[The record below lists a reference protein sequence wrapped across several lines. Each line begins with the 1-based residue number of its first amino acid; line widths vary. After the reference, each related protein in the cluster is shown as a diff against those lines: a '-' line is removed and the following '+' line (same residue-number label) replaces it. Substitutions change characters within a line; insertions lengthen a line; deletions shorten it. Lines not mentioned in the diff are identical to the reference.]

1 MKRIAICALAF
12 AAMAAGADVPKDL
25 SNVRGFNYA
34 SSSVRGHTE
43 TWTKYNAVEV
53 ERDLGYA
60 QRLNFNQVRVFI
72 TYEAWTADK
81 EAFRKNLVHFVRA
94 AHQRGMGV
102 MPTIGSMPR
111 EALQADDGLPLARE
125 WVQDLVKTIGTEPG
139 LAFWDATNE
148 PDYPPTPAE
157 RMKRRMELAKDMAG
171 FFHEFDKKTP
181 VTIGYALV
189 PGMEEGADAVDV
201 LSFHDY
207 SPSRA
212 IIRANIARAKAFAA
226 KAGKPVFNTEIGC
239 VARSNPYDVTIQ
251 EHMNANVGWY
261 IWELM
266 ITPAWGDVHGVFY
279 PDGTVRDPSIAA
291 AVLGLFRNRGPNVVL
306 ENPDREGAVT
316 RAVASGKQWLA
327 QPDAADPYGGSDGS
341 GTTGPAGVARPA
353 AEVHRPSGA
362 LPAEAVAGENDD
374 ARTNNPTSLYGCRA
388 SAAGDRCGR
397 LGESARAVW
406 TPSLRAPAPLARD
419 GSLRVHPLQP
429 EHVYR

>member
-207 SPSRA
+207 SPNRA

-226 KAGKPVFNTEIGC
+226 KSGKPVFNTEIGC

-261 IWELM
+261 VWELM

-327 QPDAADPYGGSDGS
+327 QPDATWERGLSIAE
-341 GTTGPAGVARPA
+341 TA
-353 AEVHRPSGA
+353 ANLLE
-362 LPAEAVAGENDD
+362 AGELV
-374 ARTNNPTSLYGCRA
+374 AMREPPTRTVDLMRQGQPDLP
-388 SAAGDRCGR
+388 
-397 LGESARAVW
+397 V
-406 TPSLRAPAPLARD
+406 LRAL
-419 GSLRVHPLQP
+419 LQKYIDLLEP
-429 EHVYR
+429 YQRKQ

>member
-1 MKRIAICALAF
+1 MTRIAICALAF
-12 AAMAAGADVPKDL
+12 AVMAAGANVPKDL

-43 TWTKYNAVEV
+43 TWTKYNAAEV

-72 TYEAWTADK
+72 TYAAWTADK

-111 EALQADDGLPLARE
+111 EALQGDDGLPLARE
-125 WVQDLVKTIGTEPG
+125 WVQDLVKTVGSEPG

-148 PDYPPTPAE
+148 PDYPPTPAD

-189 PGMEEGADAVDV
+189 PGMEEGAGTVDV

-207 SPSRA
+207 SPNRA
-212 IIRANIARAKAFAA
+212 IIRANIARARAFAE
-226 KAGKPVFNTEIGC
+226 KSGKPVFNTEIGC
-239 VARSNPYDVTIQ
+239 IARSNPYDATIQ

-266 ITPAWGDVHGVFY
+266 ITPSWGDVHGVFY
-279 PDGTVRDPSIAA
+279 ADGTVRDPSIAA

-316 RAVASGKQWLA
+316 RAVTSGKQWLA
-327 QPDAADPYGGSDGS
+327 QPDATWERGLNIAEMAANLLEAGELAAMREPP
-341 GTTGPAGVARPA
+341 TRTVALMRQGPPD
-353 AEVHRPSGA
+353 
-362 LPAEAVAGENDD
+362 LPA
-374 ARTNNPTSLYGCRA
+374 
-388 SAAGDRCGR
+388 
-397 LGESARAVW
+397 
-406 TPSLRAPAPLARD
+406 LRALVQKYVDLLGPYQRK
-419 GSLRVHPLQP
+419 Q
-429 EHVYR
+429 

>member
-1 MKRIAICALAF
+1 MKNGFISGGSVTTKPREEWTMTRIAICALAF
-12 AAMAAGADVPKDL
+12 AAMAAGANVPKDL

-43 TWTKYNAVEV
+43 TWTKYNAAEV

-111 EALQADDGLPLARE
+111 AAMQGDDGLPLARE
-125 WVQDLVKTIGTEPG
+125 WVQDLVNTIGSEPG

-157 RMKRRMELAKDMAG
+157 RTKRRMELAKDMAG
-171 FFHEFDKKTP
+171 FFHEFDKRTP

-207 SPSRA
+207 SPTRA
-212 IIRANIARAKAFAA
+212 AIRANIARAKAFAE
-226 KAGKPVFNTEIGC
+226 KSGKLVFNTEIGC
-239 VARSNPYDVTIQ
+239 IARSNPYDATLQ
-251 EHMNANVGWY
+251 EHMNAHVGWY

-266 ITPAWGDVHGVFY
+266 ITARWGNVHGVFY
-279 PDGTVRDPSIAA
+279 PDGTVRDPAIPAA
-291 AVLGLFRNRGPNVVL
+291 IMGFFRNRGETVVL
-306 ENPDREGAVT
+306 EDPDREQWVTKAVDHARKWLADPT
-316 RAVASGKQWLA
+316 AKWEDGLNAAETAANLLESAQLTAMREPPTRTIDQLRLGKPDMPALRAVLQKYVALLE
-327 QPDAADPYGGSDGS
+327 PYRH
-341 GTTGPAGVARPA
+341 AK
-353 AEVHRPSGA
+353 
-362 LPAEAVAGENDD
+362 
-374 ARTNNPTSLYGCRA
+374 
-388 SAAGDRCGR
+388 
-397 LGESARAVW
+397 
-406 TPSLRAPAPLARD
+406 
-419 GSLRVHPLQP
+419 
-429 EHVYR
+429 

>member
-12 AAMAAGADVPKDL
+12 AAMAAGANVPKDL
-25 SNVRGFNYA
+25 SNIRGFNYA

-43 TWTKYNAVEV
+43 TWTKYNAAEV

-148 PDYPPTPAE
+148 PDYPPTPAD
-157 RMKRRMELAKDMAG
+157 RVKRRMELATDMAG
-171 FFHEFDKKTP
+171 FFHEFDKNTP

-207 SPSRA
+207 SPNRA

-226 KAGKPVFNTEIGC
+226 KSGKPVFNTEIGC

-261 IWELM
+261 VWELM

-291 AVLGLFRNRGPNVVL
+291 AILGLFRNRGPNVVL

-327 QPDAADPYGGSDGS
+327 QPDATWERGLSIAE
-341 GTTGPAGVARPA
+341 TA
-353 AEVHRPSGA
+353 ANLLE
-362 LPAEAVAGENDD
+362 AGELV
-374 ARTNNPTSLYGCRA
+374 AMREPPTRTVDLMRQGQPDLP
-388 SAAGDRCGR
+388 
-397 LGESARAVW
+397 V
-406 TPSLRAPAPLARD
+406 LRAL
-419 GSLRVHPLQP
+419 LQKYIDLLEP
-429 EHVYR
+429 YQRKQ

>member
-148 PDYPPTPAE
+148 PDYPPTPAVWNW
-157 RMKRRMELAKDMAG
+157 R
-171 FFHEFDKKTP
+171 KT
-181 VTIGYALV
+181 
-189 PGMEEGADAVDV
+189 
-201 LSFHDY
+201 
-207 SPSRA
+207 
-212 IIRANIARAKAFAA
+212 
-226 KAGKPVFNTEIGC
+226 
-239 VARSNPYDVTIQ
+239 
-251 EHMNANVGWY
+251 W
-261 IWELM
+261 
-266 ITPAWGDVHGVFY
+266 
-279 PDGTVRDPSIAA
+279 
-291 AVLGLFRNRGPNVVL
+291 
-306 ENPDREGAVT
+306 
-316 RAVASGKQWLA
+316 
-327 QPDAADPYGGSDGS
+327 
-341 GTTGPAGVARPA
+341 
-353 AEVHRPSGA
+353 
-362 LPAEAVAGENDD
+362 
-374 ARTNNPTSLYGCRA
+374 RA
-388 SAAGDRCGR
+388 SSMSSTRKR
-397 LGESARAVW
+397 
-406 TPSLRAPAPLARD
+406 P
-419 GSLRVHPLQP
+419 
-429 EHVYR
+429 

>member
-43 TWTKYNAVEV
+43 TWTKYNAAEV

-72 TYEAWTADK
+72 TYEAWTAGK

-111 EALQADDGLPLARE
+111 EALQGDDGLPLARE
-125 WVQDLVKTIGTEPG
+125 WVQDLVKTVGNEPG

-148 PDYPPTPAE
+148 PDYPPTPAD

-171 FFHEFDKKTP
+171 FFHEIDKKTP

-207 SPSRA
+207 SPTRA
-212 IIRANIARAKAFAA
+212 IIRANIARAKVFAA
-226 KAGKPVFNTEIGC
+226 KSGKSLFNTEIGC

-291 AVLGLFRNRGPNVVL
+291 AILGLFRNRGPSVVL

-327 QPDAADPYGGSDGS
+327 QPDATWERGLNIAE
-341 GTTGPAGVARPA
+341 TA
-353 AEVHRPSGA
+353 ANLLE
-362 LPAEAVAGENDD
+362 AGELV
-374 ARTNNPTSLYGCRA
+374 AMREPPTRTVDSMRQGQPDLPG
-388 SAAGDRCGR
+388 
-397 LGESARAVW
+397 
-406 TPSLRAPAPLARD
+406 LRALVQKYAALLEPYQRK
-419 GSLRVHPLQP
+419 Q
-429 EHVYR
+429 